1 MQEYE
6 TSGSDGAGTAYPSG
20 APVFTPVLFLL
31 PFAAV
36 VHHLIRQG

>member
-20 APVFTPVLFLL
+20 APVFTPVF
-31 PFAAV
+31 V
-36 VHHLIRQG
+36 VFDYIYMHNMSDNI